1 VPTWYRGGATPTSA
15 GVVGID
21 KEEAAVYYAVASLP
35 GPVNSGATIATLSQ
49 GAKPV
54 RGFFYPESV
63 AVIGVSPSPTNLGRA
78 IAYHLFEF
86 RYTGRVY
93 LVGPKGGSFLGH
105 TIYRSLHEVPGR
117 VELAVILTPAQTL
130 PDVIRACGEQGIK
143 RLVIESAGF
152 RELGEERRSLEQEV
166 TATARRYGI
175 RFVGPNCIGVMNKEN
190 GLALPFVPFRDIFH
204 LGRLSIVSQSGGVG
218 VALLNSVAA
227 EQLGFSKFASI
238 GNKLDTDENDLL
250 EYLFEDEATGII
262 FLYLEGIAD
271 GRRLME
277 LASRSKKPIVAHKSN
292 TSETSARIARSHTA
306 SLSVADSVV
315 SAAFRQCGIHRVTDM
330 RSAMDAIRACSL
342 PPMRGNRLA
351 VISRSG
357 GHAVVA
363 ADAAAK
369 YGFHLQP
376 FPEAFLRMIESRLRA
391 GVIRLGNPMDLGD
404 LFDFALFHQIV
415 GETLRR
421 DDIDGVLM
429 VHNYNGVFF
438 DEESRD
444 LVQAIRKTCEEMQKP
459 VALCLLTTEE
469 ELRINRRTNPGYP
482 LFIEPEEAACAL
494 AVSREFTGRRV
505 HKVEAPRA
513 APADAEKARAILA
526 AASARGSRQL
536 MPDEAFLVLSAY
548 GIPAAPWATTN
559 SAAEAAARAAVLG
572 FPVAMKVMAEEVV
585 HKSDVGGVLLNR
597 LSTAE
602 VEAGFERLS
611 ALRGGSL
618 PESARQSIL
627 VQKMVVEGLEIFV
640 GGRQDP
646 TFGPVVLL
654 GLGGVYV
661 EVLGDVALRLAP
673 ITPAQAWEM
682 IDEIRGARLLKGVR
696 GQAPADRQAL
706 VAVITRM
713 SQILSDLPEIGEI
726 DVNPVKVLAAG
737 RGCVAVDCRIVLAT
751 ASRA

>member
-1 VPTWYRGGATPTSA
+1 MGY
-15 GVVGID
+15 ID
-21 KEEAAVYYAVASLP
+21 KGEWAVYYAFAPLP
-35 GPVNSGATIATLSQ
+35 GHVNSGATISTLSR
-49 GAKPV
+49 GEKPV

-63 AVIGVSPSPTNLGRA
+63 AVVGVSPAPTNLGRA

-93 LVGPKGGSFLGH
+93 LVGLKGGSFLGH

-117 VELAVILTPAQTL
+117 VELAVVLTPAQTL
-130 PDVIRACGEQGIK
+130 PDVIRACGELGIR

-152 RELGEERRSLEQEV
+152 RELGEERRSLEEEV

-175 RFVGPNCIGVMNKEN
+175 RFIGPNCIGVMNKEN
-190 GLALPFVPFRDIFH
+190 GLALPFVPFRDFFH
-204 LGRLSIVSQSGGVG
+204 LGQLSIVSQSGGVG
-218 VALLNSVAA
+218 VAILNSVAT

-250 EYLFEDEATGII
+250 EYLLEDEATGVI

-277 LASRSKKPIVAHKSN
+277 LASRSRKPIVVHKSN

-306 SLSVADSVV
+306 SLSVADDVV

-351 VISRSG
+351 VVSRSG

-376 FPEAFLRMIESRLRA
+376 FPEAFLRMVESRLRA
-391 GVIRLGNPMDLGD
+391 GVLRLGNPMDLGD
-404 LFDFALFHQIV
+404 LFDFELFHQIV
-415 GETLRR
+415 SQTLRR

-438 DEESRD
+438 DGESRG
-444 LVQAIRKTCEEMQKP
+444 LVQAIRKTCEEIQKP

-482 LFIEPEEAACAL
+482 LFTEPEEAACTL
-494 AVSREFTGRRV
+494 AISREFASRRV
-505 HKVEAPRA
+505 RKGEGPKA
-513 APADAEKARAILA
+513 APGDAEKARAILA
-526 AASARGSRQL
+526 AASARESRQL
-536 MPDEAFLVLSAY
+536 MPDEAFSVLSAY
-548 GIPAAPWATTN
+548 GIPVAPWAATG
-559 SAAEAAARAAVLG
+559 SAAEAAARAAELG
-572 FPVAMKVMAEEVV
+572 FPVAMKVMAEEIV
-585 HKSDVGGVLLNR
+585 HKSDVGGVLLNC
-597 LSTAE
+597 LSNAE
-602 VEAGFERLS
+602 VEAGFDRLS
-611 ALRGGSL
+611 SL
-618 PESARQSIL
+618 ADLPSPASGRQPIL
-627 VQKMVVEGLEIFV
+627 VQKMVVEGPEIFV

-646 TFGPVVLL
+646 TFGAVVLL

-661 EVLGDVALRLAP
+661 EVLGDVALRVAP
-673 ITPAQAWEM
+673 ITPAEAWEM
-682 IDEIRGARLLKGVR
+682 IDEIRGSGLLRGVR
-696 GQAPADRQAL
+696 SQGPADRDAL
-706 VAVITRM
+706 VAVVTRI
-713 SQILSDLPEIGEI
+713 SQLLCDLPEIGEI
-726 DVNPVKVLAAG
+726 DVNPVKVLSAG
-737 RGCVAVDCRIVLAT
+737 RGCVAVDCRIVLT
-751 ASRA
+751 PGVRS

>member
-1 VPTWYRGGATPTSA
+1 M
-15 GVVGID
+15 GVAHVD
-21 KEEAAVYYAVASLP
+21 KGNWAVYYAVAGLP
-35 GPVNSGATIATLSQ
+35 GHVNSGATISTPSQ

-54 RGFFYPESV
+54 RGFLYPESV

-105 TIYRSLHEVPGR
+105 TIYRSLHEVPGK

-130 PDVIRACGEQGIK
+130 PDVVRACGEQGIR

-152 RELGEERRSLEQEV
+152 RELGEERRSLEEEV

-175 RFVGPNCIGVMNKEN
+175 RFIGPNCIGVMNKEN
-190 GLALPFVPFRDIFH
+190 GLALPFVPFRDTFH

-218 VALLNSVAA
+218 VALLNSLAA
-227 EQLGFSKFASI
+227 ERLGFSKFASI

-250 EYLFEDEATGII
+250 EYLLEDEATGII

-277 LASRSKKPIVAHKSN
+277 LARRSRKPIVVHKSN

-306 SLSVADSVV
+306 SLSVADEVV
-315 SAAFRQCGIHRVTDM
+315 SAAFRQGGIHRVTDM
-330 RSAMDAIRACSL
+330 RSAMDAIRAYSL
-342 PPMRGNRLA
+342 PPVRGNQLA
-351 VISRSG
+351 VVSRSG

-363 ADAAAK
+363 ADAVAK

-376 FPEAFLRMIESRLRA
+376 FPEAFLRMVESRLRA

-404 LFDFALFHQIV
+404 LFDFELFHQIV
-415 GETLRR
+415 SETLRR

-429 VHNYNGVFF
+429 VHNYNGVLF
-438 DEESRD
+438 DGESRD
-444 LVQAIRKTCEEMQKP
+444 LVQAIRKTCEELQKP

-469 ELRINRRTNPGYP
+469 ELRVNRRANPGYP
-482 LFIEPEEAACAL
+482 LFSEPEEALRAL
-494 AVSREFTGRRV
+494 AISRDAAGRRL
-505 HKVEAPRA
+505 HQVEEPTVALV
-513 APADAEKARAILA
+513 DAEKARAILA
-526 AASARGSRQL
+526 AASARGSHQL

-548 GIPAAPWATTN
+548 GIPVASWATTG
-559 SAAEAAARAAVLG
+559 SAAEAAARAAEFG
-572 FPVAMKVMAEEVV
+572 FPVAMKVMAEEII

-597 LSTAE
+597 LSAAE

-611 ALRGGSL
+611 ALRGGFL
-618 PESARQSIL
+618 PESASQAIL
-627 VQKMVVEGLEIFV
+627 VQKMVVDGLEIFV

-661 EVLGDVALRLAP
+661 EVLGDVALRVAP
-673 ITPAQAWEM
+673 IRLAQAWEM
-682 IDEIRGARLLKGVR
+682 IDEIRGGGLLKGVR
-696 GQAPADRQAL
+696 RQAPADREAL
-706 VAVITRM
+706 VAIIMRM
-713 SQILSDLPEIGEI
+713 SQLLCDFPEIEEI
-726 DVNPVKVLAAG
+726 DVNPAKVLSAG
-737 RGCVAVDCRIVLAT
+737 RGCVAVDCRIVLTPAVG
-751 ASRA
+751 AA

>member
-1 VPTWYRGGATPTSA
+1 
-15 GVVGID
+15 
-21 KEEAAVYYAVASLP
+21 
-35 GPVNSGATIATLSQ
+35 
-49 GAKPV
+49 V

-86 RYTGRVY
+86 RYAGRVY

-105 TIYRSLHEVPGR
+105 TIYRSLYEVPGT
-117 VELAVILTPAQTL
+117 VELGVILTPAQTL
-130 PDVIRACGEQGIK
+130 PDVISACGEQGIR

-152 RELGEERRSLEQEV
+152 RELGEERRSLEEEV

-175 RFVGPNCIGVMNKEN
+175 RFIGPNCIGVMNKEN
-190 GLALPFVPFRDIFH
+190 GLALPFVPFRDTFH
-204 LGRLSIVSQSGGVG
+204 LGRLSITSQSGGVG

-250 EYLFEDEATGII
+250 EYLLEDEATGII

-306 SLSVADSVV
+306 SLSVADEVV

-330 RSAMDAIRACSL
+330 RSAMDAIRAYSL

-351 VISRSG
+351 VVSRSG

-376 FPEAFLRMIESRLRA
+376 FPEAFLRMVESRLRA

-404 LFDFALFHQIV
+404 LFNFGLFHQIV
-415 GETLRR
+415 SETLRR

-444 LVQAIRKTCEEMQKP
+444 LVQAIRKSGEEIQKP

-469 ELRINRRTNPGYP
+469 ELRVNRRTNAGYP
-482 LFIEPEEAACAL
+482 LFTEPEEAACAL
-494 AVSREFTGRRV
+494 AISREFADRRPLT
-505 HKVEAPRA
+505 VEKPKA
-513 APADAEKARAILA
+513 APVDADKARTILA
-526 AASARGSRQL
+526 AAGSRGSHQL
-536 MPDEAFLVLSAY
+536 MPSEAFLVLSAY
-548 GIPAAPWATTN
+548 GIPVAPWATAR
-559 SAAEAAARAAVLG
+559 SASEAGAQAAELG
-572 FPVAMKVMAEEVV
+572 FPVAMKIMAEEIL

-597 LSTAE
+597 LSAPE

-618 PESARQSIL
+618 PESARQPIL
-627 VQKMVVEGLEIFV
+627 VQQMVVEGLEIFV

-654 GLGGVYV
+654 GLGGIYV
-661 EVLGDVALRLAP
+661 EVLGDVALRVAP
-673 ITPAQAWEM
+673 ISPAEAWEM
-682 IDEIRGARLLKGVR
+682 IDEIRGGRLLEGVR
-696 GQAPADRQAL
+696 GGAPADREAV
-706 VAVITRM
+706 VAVIMRL
-713 SQILSDLPEIGEI
+713 SQLLCDFPEIGEI
-726 DVNPVKVLAAG
+726 DVNPVKVLFAG

-751 ASRA
+751 AFRA